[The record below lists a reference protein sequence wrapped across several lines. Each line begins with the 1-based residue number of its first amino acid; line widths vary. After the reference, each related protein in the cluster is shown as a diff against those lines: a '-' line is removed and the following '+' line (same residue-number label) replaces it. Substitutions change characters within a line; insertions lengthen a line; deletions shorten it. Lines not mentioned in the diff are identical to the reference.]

1 MEELQMNEQ
10 ITDQQLNA
18 AGHLTIGGCDA
29 VDLAH
34 QFGTPLV
41 VYDVQQIRQQ
51 IRAFKRVFEEN
62 NVDYA
67 VSYASKAFSA
77 IAMYQVVAA
86 EGAHVDVVSGGELYT
101 AIKAGFP
108 MADVSFHGNNK
119 SREELEMAIDHH
131 VGTIMIDNFHEIE
144 LLADV
149 LEKLDAHVDVMLRI
163 TPGISAH
170 TNKYIQTGQVDSKF
184 GFDLQSGQADEA
196 LAKVLENPRMQM
208 KGLHAHIGSQIF
220 ELAGFEGVAKKLVEV
235 AAHWQE
241 KFNYQAAVINV
252 GGGFGIRYVKDDTP
266 LAPEEFVAAIIKA
279 IKAEIKE
286 INLAMPAIWIE
297 PGRSIAGPAGY
308 NLYTVGSRKDVPG
321 LKPYVTVDGG
331 MGDNIRPALYEAQ
344 YETVLAN
351 NPRAELVEH
360 VRVAGKY
367 CESGDILSQ
376 NQVLPA
382 TKPGDV
388 LAMLD
393 TGAYGYSMASNYNR
407 NPRPAVVFAEK
418 GTAQVVIKRETYDDL
433 VHLDEPY
440 QQ

>member
-1 MEELQMNEQ
+1 MNEQ

-86 EGAHVDVVSGGELYT
+86 EGVHVDVVSGGELYT